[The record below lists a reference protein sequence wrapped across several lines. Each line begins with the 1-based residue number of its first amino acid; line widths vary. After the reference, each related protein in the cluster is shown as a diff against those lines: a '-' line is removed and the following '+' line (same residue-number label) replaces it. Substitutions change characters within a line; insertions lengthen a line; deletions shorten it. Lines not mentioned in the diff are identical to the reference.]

1 MLNHNIIWEGI
12 DALAARHGLSP
23 SGLARLAGLD
33 PTAFNRSKRV
43 GKDGRERW
51 PSTESIAK
59 ILQATEE
66 GFDSFLH
73 GGGAYVQMSAERTMA
88 TVPLIGIARAGSGG
102 FFDNEGFP
110 AGEGWDLVRLPS
122 SGDDG
127 TYALEVS
134 GDSMLPVYRDRDII
148 VVSPAVEVRPGD
160 RVVLRTREGEVLAK
174 HLYRRTP
181 KQIEL
186 HSLNPEHPNR
196 TFQTNEVEWIA
207 RIIWASQ

>member
-1 MLNHNIIWEGI
+1 MLNHNTIWEGI

-66 GFDSFLH
+66 GLDSFLY
-73 GGGAYVQMSAERTMA
+73 GGGAYVQMPAERPIA
-88 TVPLIGIARAGSGG
+88 TVPMLGMARAGNGG
-102 FFDNEGFP
+102 FFDGDGFP

-122 SGDDG
+122 SSDEG

-148 VVSPAVEVRPGD
+148 VVSPGVEVRPGD
-160 RVVLRTREGEVLAK
+160 RVVVRTREGEVLVK
-174 HLYRRTP
+174 LLHRKTP

-196 TFQTNEVEWIA
+196 TFQTSEVEWMA